1 MKDLKKSLI
10 CLNQLTKGKLTCSAG
25 WNTASIYY

>member
-25 WNTASIYY
+25 